1 MSISLRRSPRRW
13 LVLASLMLSGLVSA
27 AEPVVRIGTGDWVPY
42 VDQHR
47 ADGGALARLISAVF
61 AAAGYQVEFS
71 FYPWDRN
78 VLMLQ
83 QGELD
88 AIMPYSCSPMRLN
101 YGVCSEPLVRGEIV
115 LFHRKD
121 QAFDWQ
127 RIEDLQP
134 YRIATTLGYSYGP
147 QFDQALQAGQLQ
159 VEQNSKEDT
168 AFRLL
173 ALGRVDLHPQDR
185 AVGGAVLGGATGA
198 AIPLATARM
207 ARSSSVS
214 GSPAQPQRMVRSL
227 SSTCRL
233 TRVRHPSAP
242 GASSPG
248 FPAGEIV
255 VTGSAM
261 PPKRTS
267 ASSSTRFFSTR
278 CSARSMWP
286 KSAPPGRSAGAT
298 LTSAAA
304 HTCGRRCG
312 EASSTSTM
320 SARQNDAFDASVSSA
335 RTRSPGIAPS
345 TKTTRP
351 SWRATQWPPWATRP
365 TVRQCSPR

>member
-127 RIEDLQP
+127 RIDDL
-134 YRIATTLGYSYGP
+134 RGWRVGGTAGYSYGDEW
-147 QFDQALQAGQLQ
+147 DQAVREGKLK
-159 VEQNSKEDT
+159 VDEVTTDEQNIRKLLLRRVDVIAMEVDVARHLMRKLLSQEEAAMITQHPKLVMQT
-168 AFRLL
+168 PICL
-173 ALGRVDLHPQDR
+173 ALSRQ
-185 AVGGAVLGGATGA
+185 
-198 AIPLATARM
+198 
-207 ARSSSVS
+207 
-214 GSPAQPQRMVRSL
+214 
-227 SSTCRL
+227 
-233 TRVRHPSAP
+233 
-242 GASSPG
+242 
-248 FPAGEIV
+248 
-255 VTGSAM
+255 
-261 PPKRTS
+261 
-267 ASSSTRFFSTR
+267 
-278 CSARSMWP
+278 SARSP
-286 KSAPPGRSAGAT
+286 ELLTRFNRGLQRLTESGAYERY
-298 LTSAAA
+298 LQEL
-304 HTCGRRCG
+304 HTGVRR
-312 EASSTSTM
+312 
-320 SARQNDAFDASVSSA
+320 
-335 RTRSPGIAPS
+335 
-345 TKTTRP
+345 
-351 SWRATQWPPWATRP
+351 
-365 TVRQCSPR
+365 

>member
-185 AVGGAVLGGATGA
+185 AVGYAMLRRLFSEPEHRAITHHPRYLNTEPLRLLFRKDDPRAVALLRHFNES
-198 AIPLATARM
+198 LAGFARRGELKRLQE
-207 ARSSSVS
+207 ALYR
-214 GSPAQPQRMVRSL
+214 GDPDRWNPQV
-227 SSTCRL
+227 
-233 TRVRHPSAP
+233 P
-242 GASSPG
+242 
-248 FPAGEIV
+248 
-255 VTGSAM
+255 
-261 PPKRTS
+261 
-267 ASSSTRFFSTR
+267 
-278 CSARSMWP
+278 
-286 KSAPPGRSAGAT
+286 
-298 LTSAAA
+298 
-304 HTCGRRCG
+304 
-312 EASSTSTM
+312 
-320 SARQNDAFDASVSSA
+320 
-335 RTRSPGIAPS
+335 
-345 TKTTRP
+345 
-351 SWRATQWPPWATRP
+351 
-365 TVRQCSPR
+365 